1 VPSGRAYRYNVKF
14 LRGHGGQSLIELALA
29 LPILVFLLM
38 GGLDFA
44 RVLSAQVGVLN
55 AARVGAEAG
64 ASRAT
69 GVAQPVGANDAAV
82 IAYSRTE
89 LGRVPGVDPANATIT
104 VTATRADNSS
114 ACLNPPTTATPCY
127 ITVRVRYPFQTAIAW
142 PFLPNA
148 IALDESVQF
157 RSYP

>member
-1 VPSGRAYRYNVKF
+1 MPRRRTYRYIVKL
-14 LRGHGGQSLIELALA
+14 LRGDVGQSLVELALA
-29 LPILVFLLM
+29 LPMLVFLLL

-44 RVLSAQVGVLN
+44 RSLSAQVGVLN

-69 GVAQPVGANDAAV
+69 GVSQPVATNDAAV
-82 IAYSRTE
+82 IAYARAE
-89 LGRVPGVDPANATIT
+89 LSRVPGVDAANATIT
-104 VTATRADNSS
+104 VTATRADNTT

-127 ITVRVRYPFQTAIAW
+127 ITVRVRYPFRTAIAW
-142 PFLPNA
+142 PLLPNA
-148 IALDESVQF
+148 IDLDRSAQF